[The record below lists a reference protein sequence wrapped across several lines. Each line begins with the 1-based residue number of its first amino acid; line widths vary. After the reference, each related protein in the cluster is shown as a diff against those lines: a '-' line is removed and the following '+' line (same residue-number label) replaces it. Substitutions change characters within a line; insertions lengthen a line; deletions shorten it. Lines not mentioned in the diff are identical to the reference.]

1 MLKEKWWKQKKG
13 GGKCKVEKD
22 NAANELN
29 LKNVGG
35 VFLVLVMGLG
45 VACVIVCM
53 ERCFSKKAPSSVSR
67 VRLPCIIRQAL
78 FLIMMVH
85 IVTFNHRK
93 QHFMYAIINI
103 SLPPPTSIRCPTSPT
118 PP

>member
-35 VFLVLVMGLG
+35 VFLVLVLGLG
-45 VACVIVCM
+45 VACVMACV
-53 ERCFSKKAPSSVSR
+53 ERCFSKKVPSSVPK
-67 VRLPCIIRQAL
+67 VKKN
-78 FLIMMVH
+78 IMSGKLLS
-85 IVTFNHRK
+85 TFK
-93 QHFMYAIINI
+93 FVIFA
-103 SLPPPTSIRCPTSPT
+103 
-118 PP
+118 